1 MDDFSSPGFDNF
13 FNLPPSVAN
22 FIGWCCIPKKN
33 SIAYLS
39 HSHFQ
44 HQERHPCPPCL
55 QQYLNKMES
64 YSLLLALPV
73 SFHFRKQQHLIHT
86 FRSLSGGT
94 KIITSILQVP
104 ILFPPSPPF
113 LIVVGQH
120 DMLSIQQV
128 LLHVAA
134 ANMNIY
140 DAIAKPR
147 FHYQLFP
154 KVVRGRH
161 TRIPPF
167 CWFNAH
173 VHEGVPW
180 RKVSRRRKEWLG

>member
-1 MDDFSSPGFDNF
+1 
-13 FNLPPSVAN
+13 
-22 FIGWCCIPKKN
+22 
-33 SIAYLS
+33 
-39 HSHFQ
+39 
-44 HQERHPCPPCL
+44 
-55 QQYLNKMES
+55 MES

-154 KVVRGRH
+154 KVVSGRH
-161 TRIPPF
+161 TTHMTF
-167 CWFNAH
+167 CSAFINNAH
-173 VHEGVPW
+173 A
-180 RKVSRRRKEWLG
+180 